1 MADDQAR
8 LGSATSRIPMGPG
21 DSIDRPVA
29 FLSRVGIFQLLPPL
43 VLADVAR
50 LLRPLDVAA
59 GQVIV
64 REGDPGDA
72 LYLIEAGTLTV
83 ETEVR
88 EVPQRTLARLGP
100 REFFGEMALVSGEP
114 RSATVRAETAGRLWR
129 IDVADF
135 QQLLAAQPALASAVA
150 EVVTLR
156 RETTA
161 EGEYGVD
168 HTNLF
173 DLVGDRSAVRIGR
186 ADDNDLVL
194 GSRLV
199 SRHHAMV
206 RAVGDG
212 FELVDLGSTYCTFVN
227 GAPVRKIQL
236 KDGDQVWFADQRM
249 LFDRRSFK
257 RVTEPA
263 GIRIDAVGV
272 RKEVGSGKNLLHD
285 ISFTVL
291 PGEFVAI
298 VGGSGAGKSTL
309 MDTLSGVRPATGGE
323 VLYNGFDFYAQR
335 DLYRTALG
343 YVPQDDIIH
352 RDLPVRVTL
361 DFAAKLRLPKDTTAA
376 ERRAAV
382 DQSLEDLGMTVHA
395 DTRVSGLSG
404 GQRKRASIGVELLT
418 RPRVFFLDEPTSGL
432 DPATDA
438 QMMALLGGLA
448 HAGSTVV
455 LTTHATKNVVAC
467 DKIVFLARGGH
478 LAFVGSPARALGYFG
493 VDAFDEIYV
502 KLEEEAS
509 PEEWA
514 SRFRAS
520 PEYAQMQAEQQT
532 KAGSAFEVSST
543 APGAGFTPGRPPR
556 GPKVWWRQFR
566 VLSRRTTELYVRNPG
581 RVVPLFAQPVGFGM
595 LMILLFRSG
604 VFDPPG
610 DNPMSAIQ
618 SLWMLS
624 LTTFLFGLLFGVQ
637 EIVKEFAIVRRE
649 RLVGV
654 SPFPYLM
661 SKMTFLVPVLMLV
674 AGIMVAI
681 LAAGNRLPDLSAAGY
696 SRLVLTLV
704 LLAVCALAIGLFT
717 SAAVKSSQTAT
728 DLLVAW
734 IMPQALFSGMVIPV
748 AEMNTAAAAISTIIP
763 LRWAFQ
769 GLGDVVGLPELLS
782 ASAFPFAPL
791 LAEQY
796 ADVFGRPMVQ
806 NWLVLAGMTGAFL
819 VLAWFVLR
827 RRSTAR

>member
-1 MADDQAR
+1 MASEQAEP
-8 LGSATSRIPMGPG
+8 GGVSRIPSGVG
-21 DSIDRPVA
+21 DPTDRQVA
-29 FLSRVGIFQLLPPL
+29 FLGRIGIFQLLSPL
-43 VLADVAR
+43 VIVDVAK
-50 LLRPLDVAA
+50 LLRPVQATA

-72 LYLIEAGTLTV
+72 LYLIEAGTLIV
-83 ETEVR
+83 ETQVGGAT
-88 EVPQRTLARLGP
+88 PRTLARLGP
-100 REFFGEMALVSGEP
+100 REFFGEMALVTGQP
-114 RSATVRAETAGRLWR
+114 RSATVRAETPCKLWR
-129 IDVADF
+129 MDFPDF
-135 QQLLAAQPALASAVA
+135 QELLAARPALAAAVA
-150 EVVTLR
+150 EAVALR
-156 RETTA
+156 RESQA
-161 EGEYGVD
+161 ESEYGVD
-168 HTNLF
+168 RTNLF
-173 DLVGDRSAVRIGR
+173 DLLSDRSEVRIGR
-186 ADDNDLVL
+186 AVDNDLVL

-199 SRHHAMV
+199 SRHHAVV
-206 RAVGDG
+206 RAVGDE
-212 FELVDLGSTYCTFVN
+212 FELVDLGSTYSTFVN
-227 GAPVRKIQL
+227 GAPVRRVLL
-236 KDGDQVWFADQRM
+236 KDGDQVWFADQRL
-249 LFDRRSFK
+249 LFDRRSFT
-257 RVTEPA
+257 RVTEPV

-272 RKEVGSGKNLLHD
+272 RKAVRGGKNLLHD
-285 ISFTVL
+285 ISLTVL

-352 RDLPVRVTL
+352 RDLPVRVIL
-361 DFAAKLRLPKDTTAA
+361 DFAAKLRLPKDTSAA

-382 DQSLEDLGMTVHA
+382 DQSLEQLGMSVHA

-438 QMMALLGGLA
+438 QMMALMRGLA
-448 HAGSTVV
+448 QGGSTVV

-478 LAFVGSPARALGYFG
+478 LAFVGPPARALVYFG
-493 VDAFDEIYV
+493 VEAFDEIYV
-502 KLEEEAS
+502 KLENESS

-514 SRFRAS
+514 ARFRAS
-520 PEYAQMQAEQQT
+520 PDHAQMQADQQPR
-532 KAGSAFEVSST
+532 ADSPFPAPRT

-556 GPKVWWRQFR
+556 GPLVWLRQFR
-566 VLSRRTTELYVRNPG
+566 VLSRRNTELYVRNPG
-581 RVVPLFAQPVGFGM
+581 RVIPLFVQPAGFGL

-604 VFDPPG
+604 IFDPP
-610 DNPMSAIQ
+610 DDSPMSAFQ
-618 SLWMLS
+618 GLWMLS

-637 EIVKEFAIVRRE
+637 EIVKEFAIFRRE

-661 SKMTFLVPVLMLV
+661 SKMTFLIPVLVLV
-674 AGIMVAI
+674 VGIMVAI
-681 LAAGNRLPDLSAAGY
+681 LAVGNRLPELGVAGY
-696 SRLVLTLV
+696 GELVFTLV

-728 DLLVAW
+728 DLLAAW

-748 AEMNTAAAAISTIIP
+748 VEMNTVGAAISNVIP

-769 GLGDVVGLPELLS
+769 GIGDSLGLPELLNAS
-782 ASAFPFAPL
+782 ASPLAPV
-791 LAEQY
+791 LADQY
-796 ADVFGRPMVQ
+796 ADVFGRALWQ
-806 NWLVLAGMTGAFL
+806 NWLVLAGMTVGFL
-819 VLAWFVLR
+819 ALAWFVLR